1 MFGYVVVN
9 RDELKIKEYR
19 TYRSYYC
26 GLCHALRERHGI
38 RGQMTLNFDMV
49 FLALLLCGLYEPHS
63 TRMRQ
68 RCIAHPLEKHE
79 IRSNEVLDYV
89 ADMNILL
96 AYHNLRDDWQDDRNV
111 VKKVSSDL
119 LRGRYRQTAAQ
130 YPEQVTGIVEYLRKL
145 HRVERADSGNL
156 DEAAGLTGEMMG
168 TLFAYRHDEWE
179 DSLRTIGFY
188 LGKFIYLMD
197 AYDDLEKDAKK
208 GRYNALSQLA
218 EQLLEREFEQRCQ
231 EYLTQQMGLC
241 AQNFE
246 LLPVLKATPE
256 GEILYNTIYSGVWS
270 KYALVK
276 THREGKN
283 HD

>member
-179 DSLRTIGFY
+179 DSLWTIGFY
-188 LGKFIYLMD
+188 LGKFIYLLD
-197 AYDDLEKDAKK
+197 AYDDLAEDKKK
-208 GRYNALSQLA
+208 GQYNVWKSYEHRDGFDDYVEKVLEMMMA
-218 EQLLEREFEQRCQ
+218 ECSREFEKLPILQDV
-231 EYLTQQMGLC
+231 
-241 AQNFE
+241 N
-246 LLPVLKATPE
+246 LLRN
-256 GEILYNTIYSGVWS
+256 ILYAGVFTRYTVCR
-270 KYALVK
+270 KK
-276 THREGKN
+276 REEHNDG
-283 HD
+283 

>member
-96 AYHNLRDDWQDDRNV
+96 FYEKCRDDWNDE
-111 VKKVSSDL
+111 KKWTRKAMSGL
-119 LRGRYRQTAAQ
+119 LKNAYQKAAEKHPQ
-130 YPEQVTGIVEYLRKL
+130 KTEKILTCLNRIYQEEKKNELDIDKMSGYYGEVMAEVFACYPDVWEESLRK
-145 HRVERADSGNL
+145 
-156 DEAAGLTGEMMG
+156 M
-168 TLFAYRHDEWE
+168 
-179 DSLRTIGFY
+179 GFY
-188 LGKFIYLMD
+188 MGKFVYLMD
-197 AYDDLEKDAKK
+197 AFDDVEDDLKN
-208 GRYNALSQLA
+208 GTYNPLKQAFTQDWENFDDNCRGILTMMMA
-218 EQLLEREFEQRCQ
+218 ECSRDFE
-231 EYLTQQMGLC
+231 
-241 AQNFE
+241 
-246 LLPVLKATPE
+246 
-256 GEILYNTIYSGVWS
+256 
-270 KYALVK
+270 
-276 THREGKN
+276 
-283 HD
+283 